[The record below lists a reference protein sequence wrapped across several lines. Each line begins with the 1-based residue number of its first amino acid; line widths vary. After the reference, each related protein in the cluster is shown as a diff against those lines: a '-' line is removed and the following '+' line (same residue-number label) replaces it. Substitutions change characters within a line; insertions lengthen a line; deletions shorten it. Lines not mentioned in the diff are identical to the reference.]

1 MAVADAPFTEEQRA
15 WLEKMIPPQPTT
27 QTMGR
32 AATLGDPP
40 IPPRPSST
48 PLGEC
53 WTRIGRCIYASAGDL
68 SKVTSARHVQRRRTA
83 PRPLTLRPR
92 SGNTAARPPH
102 GTPRTTAAHRATAA
116 HPPYIPV
123 AATWPPDLRHAQ
135 WRRTAPRPLVLRSD
149 AWQRGQP
156 SSRPSG
162 KHCTA
167 TPERGSASHSPAM
180 GTRAIYI
187 LS

>member
-1 MAVADAPFTEEQRA
+1 MAVADSPFTEEQRA

-68 SKVTSARHVQRRRTA
+68 SKVTSARHLQRRRTA

-92 SGNTAARPPH
+92 SM
-102 GTPRTTAAHRATAA
+102 
-116 HPPYIPV
+116 V
-123 AATWPPDLRHAQ
+123 RHAQ
-135 WRRTAPRPLVLRSD
+135 RRRTAPRPLTLRIYPLRQHGRPTSATRSGGARRHD
-149 AWQRGQP
+149 RSSSEVTRGNAANRAP
-156 SSRPSG
+156 LPVANTARPRRNG
-162 KHCTA
+162 DLHPTVRPWA
-167 TPERGSASHSPAM
+167 LAQ
-180 GTRAIYI
+180 Y
-187 LS
+187 